1 MDLSGEQ
8 YDNITQEA
16 DEDDI
21 TIVRLMSQ
29 LNSKPVD
36 RRSEDQHSTIVNSP
50 SYLKA
55 FSQECHAQYNE
66 NKFMELHLN

>member
-36 RRSEDQHSTIVNSP
+36 RRSEDQSSNLQRMI
-50 SYLKA
+50 KA
-55 FSQECHAQYNE
+55 VRT
-66 NKFMELHLN
+66 